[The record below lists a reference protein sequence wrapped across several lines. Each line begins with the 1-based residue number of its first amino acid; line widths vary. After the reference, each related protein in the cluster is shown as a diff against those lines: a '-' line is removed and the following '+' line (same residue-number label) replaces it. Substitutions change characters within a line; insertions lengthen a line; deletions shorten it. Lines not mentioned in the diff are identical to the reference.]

1 MMNTEKNRYL
11 YEEYH
16 LLLGLILKSLSVP
29 VSLLCLA
36 SVSLASTA
44 IVHVPKTS
52 YLIADARTESTK
64 TIQCRTLFETVV
76 DTRRMG
82 QGFYSRKASGIRN
95 LRLSDG
101 KLQSLQS
108 RFSTVFQGLDG
119 AQRSGDSNANSRL
132 GRQAS
137 QLVNELN
144 RHCFH

>member
-1 MMNTEKNRYL
+1 MMSTEKNRYL
-11 YEEYH
+11 CKECH

-44 IVHVPKTS
+44 IVHLPKTP
-52 YLIADARTESTK
+52 YLISDARTESAK
-64 TIQCRTLFETVV
+64 TTQCRTLFETVV

-82 QGFYSRKASGIRN
+82 QGFYSRKASSIRG
-95 LRLSDG
+95 LRLNDG

-108 RFSTVFQGLDG
+108 RFGTVFQGLDG

-144 RHCFH
+144 RYCFH